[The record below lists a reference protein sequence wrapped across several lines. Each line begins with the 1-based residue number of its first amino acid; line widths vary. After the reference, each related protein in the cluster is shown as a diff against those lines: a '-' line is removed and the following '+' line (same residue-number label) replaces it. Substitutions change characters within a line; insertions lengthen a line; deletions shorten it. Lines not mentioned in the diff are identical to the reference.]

1 MQSFR
6 AYLIHVLKVG
16 INFVQESNQNDDD
29 QPAKPV
35 LHVQPIIMKAKTST
49 LGIQVVHD
57 SNWFRAC
64 NVPRINDEINFEQEK
79 PKKA

>member
-1 MQSFR
+1 M
-6 AYLIHVLKVG
+6 
-16 INFVQESNQNDDD
+16 QESNQNDDA

-79 PKKA
+79 PKKSMRKIMMFDLGVLQSQKN